1 MTLGRDITL
10 MIVCYCF
17 GCFTSGYY
25 WVRWRTGQDIRD
37 HGSGTVGAR
46 NVGRLLGPF
55 SFFATLLMDFT
66 KGALAVWL
74 AMKINAS
81 PEGTVAA
88 IVAAVVGHTWP
99 AQLRFQGG
107 KGVATSLGAI
117 LAFDPLLA
125 LLLVIV
131 FLPCFALLRNFT
143 LGGLLAF
150 ALAPLLAFFVGLGN
164 VSVAAL
170 SLVAGVILIAHR
182 KNIREEISGILAPR
196 PLKENSMHKNK
207 GSGS

>member
-1 MTLGRDITL
+1 MILGRDITL
-10 MIVCYCF
+10 IVVCYCL

-25 WVRWRTGQDIRD
+25 WVRWRTGLDVRE

-46 NVGRLLGPF
+46 NVGRLLGPT
-55 SFFATLLMDFT
+55 SFVVTLLLDFT

-74 AMKINAS
+74 AMKTNS
-81 PEGTVAA
+81 DPQTTVVAM
-88 IVAAVVGHTWP
+88 AAVVAGHTWP
-99 AQLRFQGG
+99 VQLRFRGG

-125 LLLVIV
+125 LTLVVV

-150 ALAPLLAFFVGLGN
+150 VLTPLAAFFTGLGYVEVAAASLLALII
-164 VSVAAL
+164 
-170 SLVAGVILIAHR
+170 LVAHR
-182 KNIREEISGILAPR
+182 KNIRQEIAGISGAR
-196 PLKENSMHKNK
+196 PLKENPMHGDK
-207 GSGS
+207 GRKL

>member
-1 MTLGRDITL
+1 MILGRDITL
-10 MIVCYCF
+10 IVVCYCL

-25 WVRWRTGQDIRD
+25 WVRWRTGLDIRE

-46 NVGRLLGPF
+46 NVGRLLGST
-55 SFFATLLMDFT
+55 SFLVTLLLDFT

-74 AMKINAS
+74 AMKINAD
-81 PEGTVAA
+81 PQTTVVAIAA
-88 IVAAVVGHTWP
+88 VVVGHTWP
-99 AQLRFQGG
+99 VQLRFRGG

-125 LLLVIV
+125 LTLIVV

-150 ALAPLLAFFVGLGN
+150 VLTPLAAFFTGLGYLEVAAASLLA
-164 VSVAAL
+164 
-170 SLVAGVILIAHR
+170 LIIVVAHR
-182 KNIREEISGILAPR
+182 KNIRQEIAGIPGAR
-196 PLKENSMHKNK
+196 PLKENPMHGDK
-207 GSGS
+207 GHKL

>member
-1 MTLGRDITL
+1 MILGREITL
-10 MIVCYCF
+10 IVVCYCL

-25 WVRWRTGQDIRD
+25 WVRWRTGLDIRE

-46 NVGRLLGPF
+46 NVGRLLGPT
-55 SFFATLLMDFT
+55 SFLVTLLLDFT

-74 AMKINAS
+74 AMKTNTDPQA
-81 PEGTVAA
+81 TVVAMAA
-88 IVAAVVGHTWP
+88 VVVGHTWP

-125 LLLVIV
+125 LTLIVV

-150 ALAPLLAFFVGLGN
+150 VLTPLAAFFTGLGYVEVAA
-164 VSVAAL
+164 VSVLAL
-170 SLVAGVILIAHR
+170 IILVAHR
-182 KNIREEISGILAPR
+182 KNIRQEIAGILGAR
-196 PLKENSMHKNK
+196 SLKEHSMHSDK
-207 GSGS
+207 GSEL